1 MKNGGK
7 YNGYM
12 KNITESGNQIA
23 LHSYSHNYPQVY
35 ASEQAFFD
43 DLQKISDL
51 VYNETGVRTN
61 IFRFPGGSSNTI
73 SRKYSPGIMTTL
85 TKEVQEKGYCYF
97 DWNVSSGDAVS
108 REQPKNTIIE
118 NCKKVPKS
126 NTIVVLL
133 HDSAVKNTT
142 VEALPEIIAYYKSMG
157 YSFGVLSEKTYPVHQ
172 KVNN

>member
-23 LHSYSHNYPQVY
+23 LHSYSHDYPQVY

-85 TKEVQEKGYCYF
+85 TKEVQEKDTAILIGTF
-97 DWNVSSGDAVS
+97 LRVMPNQGNS
-108 REQPKNTIIE
+108 
-118 NCKKVPKS
+118 
-126 NTIVVLL
+126 L
-133 HDSAVKNTT
+133 
-142 VEALPEIIAYYKSMG
+142 
-157 YSFGVLSEKTYPVHQ
+157 KTL
-172 KVNN
+172 